1 MESHFEISLVNN
13 WFDGV
18 MSSRKSALP
27 VEWRIESSGVAF
39 VLEVEGVIATVAG
52 VLGVD
57 IIVPSFDDGVGCD
70 PIDILNSI
78 SHLSSRSVPYNSI
91 QFNSNKS
98 R

>member
-1 MESHFEISLVNN
+1 MC
-13 WFDGV
+13 
-18 MSSRKSALP
+18 SSDLP

-39 VLEVEGVIATVAG
+39 VLEVEGVMATVAG

-70 PIDILNSI
+70 TIDILNSI